1 MFVSDPRVWLG
12 KFLRTRTHSALLRSS
27 LPRHGSL
34 GVRDNSYSEH
44 TWGPS
49 RALNPPQRATM
60 LRGGARICT
69 SVLAFPAPNPI
80 VRGRV
85 HTIATQTRAGRA
97 WGARLRSAWAAG
109 AAGVGTLVWVIQNE
123 SKRAPCEPL
132 ETPHPRGAHERARS
146 SNSSSSSSRSSSR
159 PRGFFGGSGSGLLS
173 RPEAIKEVSVHP
185 PLALHW
191 AQSNLQ
197 FLLQLVCRRR
207 SNTL

>member
-1 MFVSDPRVWLG
+1 VRLG
-12 KFLRTRTHSALLRSS
+12 KLLRTRTHSALLRSS
-27 LPRHGSL
+27 LPRPGSL
-34 GVRDNSYSEH
+34 GVRDNSCSEH

-49 RALNPPQRATM
+49 RALKPPQRATM
-60 LRGGARICT
+60 LRGGAPICT
-69 SVLAFPAPNPI
+69 SVLAFPAPI
-80 VRGRV
+80 IARGRV
-85 HTIATQTRAGRA
+85 QTIATQTRADRA
-97 WGARLRSAWAAG
+97 WGAHLRSAWAAG